1 MSPIRLLS
9 SVLVLISSVRCWDE
23 TSSDSYLALSA
34 QQKND
39 IIWANVMEDTTPGDW
54 YGILEMPGIF
64 TESMC
69 PTLRAPGK
77 RLRCSELT

>member
-1 MSPIRLLS
+1 MKTILS

-54 YGILEMPGIF
+54 YSLLVDAGMVL
-64 TESMC
+64 
-69 PTLRAPGK
+69 LQNARV
-77 RLRCSELT
+77 